1 LKRDRLINGRFP
13 AQIKESAETACR
25 DISAGGAQME
35 CIGEFMMKRSMM
47 VAGLFIFVIS
57 GHAKEKFY
65 EKGTLLQMESS
76 ACGLAEKGS
85 KTLAG
90 EILGTDGEHKN
101 TQELLCQEYVLQAD
115 RVIYRIRPKDAKH
128 PVILPIGETAEFRI
142 DRDKLILR
150 VPETNDKDH
159 EYSVVSITPR
169 TDLQEARGA
178 RTASTR

>member
-1 LKRDRLINGRFP
+1 
-13 AQIKESAETACR
+13 
-25 DISAGGAQME
+25 
-35 CIGEFMMKRSMM
+35 MKRYMI
-47 VAGLFIFVIS
+47 VAGLFLFVIS
-57 GHAKEKFY
+57 VHAKDKFY
-65 EKGTLLQMESS
+65 EKGILLQMESS

-90 EILGTDGEHKN
+90 EFLGTDGEHKN

-115 RVIYRIRPKDAKH
+115 RVIYRIRPKDGKH

-142 DRDKLILR
+142 ARDKLILR
-150 VPETNDKDH
+150 IPETNDKEH

-169 TDLQEARGA
+169 ADLQAARGG